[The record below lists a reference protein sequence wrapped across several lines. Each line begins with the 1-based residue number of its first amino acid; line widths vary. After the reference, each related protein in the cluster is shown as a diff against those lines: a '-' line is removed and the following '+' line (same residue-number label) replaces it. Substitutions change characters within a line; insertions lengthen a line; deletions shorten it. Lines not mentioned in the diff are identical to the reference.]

1 MKRMFFMTKRLL
13 IILGS
18 VLLALIV
25 ILLLPVQ
32 APDPGIPTVSTVPT
46 TSTTLRPTT
55 RPTTIPTVPTTIP
68 TQPTTVPTVPTT
80 TLPPPPGQVRLY
92 ICDGDLLEKYMLLAV
107 EYYQRTGTEVILLT
121 PQEGESC
128 EEALAAYMASDA
140 PPTVFCLHSQQ
151 TLQQYQDRLW
161 DLTGTSIAENLA
173 NPGFGLYQDDKL
185 LAVPVAVDWFGY
197 VFNAENLGQ
206 AGFSRVDL
214 TDYSAMQYIADYITS
229 QKNTLGVHPFGQ
241 PDLAATGE
249 HDLTALLTTVFS
261 DPDQLRSFIDLYA
274 GNSRT
279 TVNAL
284 TSFQNGTTVFY
295 AGTTACFDKALT
307 LGYDKLE
314 LLPAFA
320 DGSDAMHYF
329 CEDFLAVTN
338 SAYAP
343 DTAETLAFLGWLVTG
358 SDTNAAP
365 IDDLGLLSPY
375 KAAAVAENALEGLL
389 REYMATEPVKL
400 VWPQNSLVS
409 GENYGKLCEA
419 LTAYYKNPT
428 DSNWSKVEAYLL

>member
-1 MKRMFFMTKRLL
+1 MTKRLL
-13 IILGS
+13 LILGS
-18 VLLALIV
+18 ILLVMIV

-46 TSTTLRPTT
+46 TASTTILPITL
-55 RPTTIPTVPTTIP
+55 PTTIP
-68 TQPTTVPTVPTT
+68 TQPTTVPTLPTTVPTIPTT

-92 ICDGDLLEKYMLLAV
+92 TCDGALLEKYMLLAV
-107 EYYQRTGTEVILLT
+107 EYYQLTGIEVVLLT
-121 PQEGESC
+121 PQAGESC

-140 PPTVFCLHSQQ
+140 PPTVFCLHTEQ
-151 TLQQYQDRLW
+151 TLQQYADRLW
-161 DLTGTSIAENLA
+161 DLTGSKIGENLV
-173 NPGFGLYQDDKL
+173 NPGFGLYQDGKL
-185 LAVPVAVDWFGY
+185 SAVPVSVDWFGY
-197 VFNAENLGQ
+197 VYNAEKLGQ

-214 TDYSAMQYIADYITS
+214 TDYSAMQYIAHYITS

-241 PDLAATGE
+241 PDLAATGAG
-249 HDLTALLTTVFS
+249 DLTALLTTVFS
-261 DPDQLRSFIDLYA
+261 DPNQLRSFIDLYA

-284 TSFQNGTTVFY
+284 TSFQNGTIVFY

-314 LLPAFA
+314 LLPAFSN
-320 DGSDAMHYF
+320 GSDAMHYF
-329 CEDFLAVTN
+329 CDDFWAVTN
-338 SAYAP
+338 SAYPP

-358 SDTNAAP
+358 SAENAAP
-365 IDDLGLLSPY
+365 IDDLGLISPY
-375 KAAAVAENALEGLL
+375 KSAAAADNALESLL
-389 REYMATEPVKL
+389 RSYMATEPVQL
-400 VWPQNSLVS
+400 VWKQNPLVD